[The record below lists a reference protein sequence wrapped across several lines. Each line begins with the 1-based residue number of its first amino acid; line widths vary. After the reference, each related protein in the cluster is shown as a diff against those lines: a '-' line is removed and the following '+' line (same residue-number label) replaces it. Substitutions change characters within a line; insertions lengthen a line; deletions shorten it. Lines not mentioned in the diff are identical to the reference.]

1 MSCYFGDRHEDL
13 VKRYGSMARRFPA
26 TGSTAAFVMGKVIFP
41 SSMDIR
47 MESNKFVVHSDTVGQ
62 FTGLTDR
69 TEWDEL
75 TAEEQKFWLRK
86 HEAEEWTG
94 RLIFEGDIVE
104 GMAYSSLWRGV
115 IVWINEIAGFGIRYQ
130 KRDDPTAWEDAS
142 ILKRLR
148 VCKDQFAAKVIGNI
162 YDNPNLLDN
171 YDNT

>member
-1 MSCYFGDRHEDL
+1 M
-13 VKRYGSMARRFPA
+13 
-26 TGSTAAFVMGKVIFP
+26 
-41 SSMDIR
+41 
-47 MESNKFVVHSDTVGQ
+47 
-62 FTGLTDR
+62 TDR